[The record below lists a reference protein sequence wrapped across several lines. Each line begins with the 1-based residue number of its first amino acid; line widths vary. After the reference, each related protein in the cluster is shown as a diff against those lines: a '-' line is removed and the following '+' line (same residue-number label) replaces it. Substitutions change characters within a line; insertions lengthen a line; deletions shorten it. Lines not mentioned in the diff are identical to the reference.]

1 MAFSFEHKNQRT
13 HYLGVNQSM
22 NKIHHYYSRFGEVEF
37 VGDPFR
43 FFEFELGV
51 PDELGV
57 AERLDSAK

>member
-1 MAFSFEHKNQRT
+1 
-13 HYLGVNQSM
+13 M

-37 VGDPFR
+37 VGDPLR

>member
-1 MAFSFEHKNQRT
+1 
-13 HYLGVNQSM
+13 M

-37 VGDPFR
+37 VGDPLR
-43 FFEFELGV
+43 LFFEFELGV